1 MNRIESAFE
10 LFDHYN
16 REDPRKMVWDGTEYP
31 VEYFYSLQLYNW
43 IKRLRPNASEALQ
56 LASRCQHIGRWK
68 IPRDKYP
75 EGKAGYLKWRNDLA
89 KFHAETTAALL
100 SSVGYDKDEIRSVQ
114 RILLKEN
121 LKLDEEVQTM
131 ENALSLVFLEFQFED
146 FSLKHEEEKLTR
158 ILQKTWKKMSQEG
171 REVALTLALSK
182 KSKELLQKMLNK

>member
-1 MNRIESAFE
+1 
-10 LFDHYN
+10 
-16 REDPRKMVWDGTEYP
+16 MVWDGTEYP